1 MSIRT
6 FALLGL
12 VLTAASA
19 SAQTNV
25 ADYNLNP
32 LSRAY
37 ASDSGNFRSRPSGP
51 INGNTDPIYWS
62 SEGTFYHSGT
72 TAGGV
77 LLDPAAANR
86 PYWYV
91 DLGANY
97 DVSKL
102 VFFYRQQCCENQN
115 DGDVLSLWLSPPD
128 FTNPGAALFSRTLT
142 YSGSPTD
149 VFTLGTPITAR
160 YASVQADLNGA
171 IVFPELQVFAVPT
184 DVTATPEPAS
194 LVLLATG
201 LTGVA
206 VTARRR
212 KRIAR

>member
-1 MSIRT
+1 MSIRS
-6 FALLGL
+6 FALMGL

-19 SAQTNV
+19 SAQSNV

-32 LSRAY
+32 LSRAF
-37 ASDSGNFRSRPSGP
+37 ASDSGNYGSRPSGP
-51 INGNTDPIYWS
+51 INGNTSPYYDYA
-62 SEGTFYHSGT
+62 GNFTHSGT
-72 TAGGV
+72 NSGGV
-77 LLDPAAANR
+77 QLDPTATT

-102 VFFYRQQCCENQN
+102 VFFYRQDCCANQN

-128 FTNPGAALFSRTLT
+128 FTNPGAALFSQTLT
-142 YSGSPTD
+142 YSGTPTD
-149 VFTLGTPITAR
+149 VFSFGAPITAR
-160 YASVQADLNGA
+160 YASVQADPNGA
-171 IVFPELQVFAVPT
+171 IVFPELQVFAVAS
-184 DVTATPEPAS
+184 DVVATPEPAS

-201 LTGVA
+201 FAGVA
-206 VTARRR
+206 AATRRR

>member
-1 MSIRT
+1 MSIRS
-6 FALLGL
+6 FALLSL
-12 VLTAASA
+12 VLTASASA

-25 ADYNLNP
+25 ANYNLNP

-37 ASDSGNFRSRPSGP
+37 ASDSGNYGGKPSGP
-51 INGNTDPIYWS
+51 IDGNTSANYDYA
-62 SEGTFYHSGT
+62 GNFQHSGT
-72 TAGGV
+72 NWGGV
-77 LLDPAAANR
+77 QLDPTATT

-91 DLGANY
+91 DLGATY

-102 VFFYRQQCCENQN
+102 VFFYRQDCCTNQN
-115 DGDVLSLWLSPPD
+115 DGDFLRLWSSAPNFND
-128 FTNPGAALFSRTLT
+128 ASSALFSATLR
-142 YSGSPTD
+142 YSGPTD
-149 VFTLGTPITAR
+149 TFTFTTPIAAR
-160 YASVQADLNGA
+160 YASLQGAA
-171 IVFPELQVFAVPT
+171 IVFPELQVYGVPS